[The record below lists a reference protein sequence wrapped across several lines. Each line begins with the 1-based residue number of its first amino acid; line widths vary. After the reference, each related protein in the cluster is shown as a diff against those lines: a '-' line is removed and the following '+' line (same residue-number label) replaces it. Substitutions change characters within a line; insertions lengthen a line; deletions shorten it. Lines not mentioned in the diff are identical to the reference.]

1 MRNSNTSRIGWRLSW
16 AAYAALAL
24 GPFGAGLAC
33 SVYDDSLLGDVAA
46 PLGGSGTSAGTAG
59 SGAVGGNASSGS
71 ASGGSASGSGSAG
84 TASGGKAGESST
96 TTAGGSGAPTTGGGG
111 SGTAGSAG
119 AAGTGVGGETAGPTE
134 SIDDMED
141 GDPEIE
147 INGLRNGYWYVGGDL
162 TAGATTD
169 PPSAKFA
176 MAKLASDRSTYAAH
190 LKAVGYKDWGS
201 VMGFNFIELLT
212 KVNPYDG
219 SAFCGVQFWGKAAA
233 ATTVRFRIPDIDTH
247 QAGGVCKDPPT
258 GAGTACYDHF
268 GTSFSFS
275 TAWKPFT
282 AKFSDLTQAGTGYH
296 PADMKL
302 KSNKLMAVEWAL
314 PGSGTTYEIWIDDV
328 EFTKCK

>member
-1 MRNSNTSRIGWRLSW
+1 MRNSNTSRIGWRLPW
-16 AAYAALAL
+16 AAYGALAL
-24 GPFGAGLAC
+24 GPCGAGLAC
-33 SVYDDSLLGDVAA
+33 SVYDNSLIGDVAA
-46 PLGGSGTSAGTAG
+46 PLGGSGTSAGAAG
-59 SGAVGGNASSGS
+59 SGADGGTAIAGT
-71 ASGGSASGSGSAG
+71 ATGGSASGSAG
-84 TASGGKAGESST
+84 MASGGKAGDN
-96 TTAGGSGAPTTGGGG
+96 AVTTGGAGAPSAGSGG

-119 AAGTGVGGETAGPTE
+119 SAGAGGDATPGPTE
-134 SIDDMED
+134 TIDDMED
-141 GDPEIE
+141 GDAEID
-147 INGLRNGYWYVGGDL
+147 IKGPRNGYWYVGGDL

-169 PPSAKFA
+169 PVSGKF
-176 MAKLASDRSTYAAH
+176 MMTMLGGSDRSTFAAH
-190 LKAVGYKDWGS
+190 VKAVGYKDWGS

-268 GTSFSFS
+268 GTSFGFS
-275 TAWKPFT
+275 TAWKLFSTKFT
-282 AKFSDLTQAGTGYH
+282 DLSQAGTGYH

-302 KSNKLMAVEWAL
+302 KSDKLMSVEWAL